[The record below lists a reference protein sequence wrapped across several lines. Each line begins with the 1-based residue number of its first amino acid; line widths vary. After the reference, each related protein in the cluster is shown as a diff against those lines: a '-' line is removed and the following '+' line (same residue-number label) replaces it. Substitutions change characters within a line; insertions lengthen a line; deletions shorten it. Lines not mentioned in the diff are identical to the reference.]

1 MTELVRIWLD
11 GVERAAG
18 TGVFDAERSCEVDEV
33 AGLAQFIEHDGLYRS
48 VSRTIRKAGKVDDRA
63 SRSKM
68 EKESRT
74 MGDDWSP
81 EFFSSVVEEKFIL
94 NFDNLWA
101 CLAFR

>member
-1 MTELVRIWLD
+1 MRRDPARSMKWPAWRNSLSMTISIR
-11 GVERAAG
+11 
-18 TGVFDAERSCEVDEV
+18 
-33 AGLAQFIEHDGLYRS
+33 RS
-48 VSRTIRKAGKVDDRA
+48 VSRTIRKAGKVDDGA

>member
-1 MTELVRIWLD
+1 MKWPAWRNSLSMTISIR
-11 GVERAAG
+11 
-18 TGVFDAERSCEVDEV
+18 
-33 AGLAQFIEHDGLYRS
+33 RS
-48 VSRTIRKAGKVDDRA
+48 VSRTIRKAGKVDDGA